1 MIDLALLLAA
11 ALNGGISADLNHT
24 LFDRFGL
31 ELNETLVAEA
41 CDPSIR
47 RIIFPDADAIP
58 NEIVCIVSM
67 DEDAERLE
75 QGLMRALAEAGYS
88 MVTAAGPSAIYE
100 RSGTRLQV
108 AVLPLPPEAAVQRN
122 HDFIRAF
129 IISPVRE

>member
-1 MIDLALLLAA
+1 MIGLALLLAA

-24 LFDRFGL
+24 LSDRFGL

-75 QGLMRALAEAGYS
+75 QDLMRALTQAGYT
-88 MVTAAGPSAIYE
+88 MLTAAGPSAIYE
-100 RSGTRLQV
+100 RDSTRLQV
-108 AVLPLPPEAAVQRN
+108 AVLPLPPEAAIQHN
-122 HDFIRAF
+122 HDFLRAF
-129 IISPVRE
+129 IISLVGE